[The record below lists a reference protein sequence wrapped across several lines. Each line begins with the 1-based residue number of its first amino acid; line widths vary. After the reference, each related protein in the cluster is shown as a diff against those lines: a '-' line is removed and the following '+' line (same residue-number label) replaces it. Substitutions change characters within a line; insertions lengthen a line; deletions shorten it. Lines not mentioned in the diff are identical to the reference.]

1 MSIARPKAVRT
12 LAAIAAIGV
21 IATGC
26 SSDRDNGGDSGGS
39 GSTGTFVFGAAGDPA
54 SLDPSL
60 ASDGETFRVTRQ
72 VFETL
77 IDHKPGTSELEGGLA
92 ETWESN
98 DTGTEW
104 TFNLRDG
111 VTFHDA
117 SDLTGEV
124 VCANF
129 DRWYNWSGTYQNT
142 TLSYYWQ
149 TIFGGFA
156 NNENDETPEA
166 NYVGCTAPDEL
177 TAVIEVAQPSA
188 NYPGGFSLAAF
199 GIHSGPALEAYAED
213 DASGEGDA
221 ITFPGYSQEA
231 GTVAGTGAFKVDGW
245 NKGNGEVSLS
255 RFDDYWGE
263 TAGVEKLVF
272 QTIPEESARR
282 QALQSGDI
290 HGYDLVAPADV
301 KTLSDAGFQVP
312 TRDVFNIFYLGIT
325 QDSNPALENLDVRTA
340 IAHALDRQNLVD
352 TQLPEG
358 GVVATQFMPDTVAGY
373 SDNVTTYDYDPEL
386 AQQLLA
392 DAGEENLTLTFC
404 YPTEVTRPYMP
415 SPADLYEVMRADL
428 EAVGITVQPK
438 ALKWNPDYTEVTRD
452 GGCNLYLLG
461 WTGDFNDGYNFLGT
475 WFANYQKEW
484 GFENEELFDLL
495 ERASTEPDVEA
506 RVALYEEANEFVMD
520 FLPGVPIS
528 SSPPSI
534 AFSADVNPPTVSPL
548 TQEVFAEASFK

>member
-98 DTGTEW
+98 DAGTEW

-111 VTFHDA
+111 VTFHDG

-231 GTVAGTGAFKVDGW
+231 GTVAGTGAFTVDSW

-263 TAGVEKLVF
+263 AAGVDKLVF

-282 QALQSGDI
+282 QALLSNDI

-301 KTLSDAGFQVP
+301 KTLTDAGYQVP
-312 TRDVFNIFYLGIT
+312 TRDVFNIFYLGFT
-325 QDSNPALENLDVRTA
+325 QDSHPALENLDVRTA

-358 GVVATQFMPDTVAGY
+358 GVVATQFMPDTVDGY

-392 DAGEENLTLTFC
+392 DAGEEDLTLTFC

-415 SPADLYEVMRADL
+415 SPGDLYEVMRADL

-475 WFANYQKEW
+475 WFAKYQKEW
-484 GFENEELFDLL
+484 GFQNEELFDLL

>member
-1 MSIARPKAVRT
+1 MSIARPKAVRM
-12 LAAIAAIGV
+12 LAAIFAISV

-26 SSDRDNGGDSGGS
+26 SSDRDNGDSKGS
-39 GSTGTFVFGAAGDPA
+39 GSTETFVFGAAGDPA

-60 ASDGETFRVTRQ
+60 ASDGESFRITRQ

-77 IDHKPGTSELEGGLA
+77 IDHKSGTSEMEGGLA
-92 ETWESN
+92 DTWESN
-98 DTGTEW
+98 DAGTEW

-111 VTFHDA
+111 VTFHDG

-129 DRWYNWSGTYQNT
+129 DRWYNWTGTYQNT

-156 NNENDETPEA
+156 NNENEETPDP
-166 NYVGCTAPDEL
+166 NYVGCTAPDDL
-177 TAVIEVAQPSA
+177 TAVIEVAEPSA

-199 GIHSGPALEAYAED
+199 GIHSGPALEAYAADE
-213 DASGEGDA
+213 ASGEGDA

-231 GTVAGTGAFKVDGW
+231 GTVVGSGPFRATGW
-245 NKGNGEVSLS
+245 NKGNGEVTLE
-255 RFDDYWGE
+255 RFDDYWGDK
-263 TAGVEKLVF
+263 AGVEKLVF

-312 TRDVFNIFYLGIT
+312 TRDVFNIFYLAFT
-325 QDSNPALENLDVRTA
+325 QDSHPALENPEVRTA
-340 IAHALDRQNLVD
+340 VAHALDRQNLVD
-352 TQLPEG
+352 SQLPEG
-358 GVVATQFMPDTVAGY
+358 GVVATQFMPDTVEGY
-373 SDNVTTYDYDPEL
+373 SQNVTTYDYDPEL

-392 DAGEENLTLTFC
+392 DSGEEDLTFTFC

-415 SPADLYEVMRADL
+415 SPADLYELLRADL

-475 WFANYQKEW
+475 WFAGYQKEW
-484 GFENEELFDLL
+484 GFENQDLFDLL
-495 ERASTEPDVEA
+495 ERASTEPDVDA
-506 RVALYEEANEFVMD
+506 RTALYEEANEFVMD

-548 TQEVFAEASFK
+548 TQEKFSEASFK